1 MNDDD
6 REVQQYLEEQQ
17 RQYLETTGENQN
29 EQRTESVRSNLQC
42 DF

>member
-1 MNDDD
+1 
-6 REVQQYLEEQQ
+6 VQQHLEEQQ

-29 EQRTESVRSNLQC
+29 EQHTESVRSNLQC